1 MVLVGEKFIH
11 SMSDKATY
19 MGFDLSTQQMKVL
32 VINDEL
38 KILHQAS
45 VMFDIDLPEFRTRG
59 GANRIENSDVVTAK
73 PLMWVKALDMA
84 LDRLKATGFDF
95 GTVRSISG
103 SGQQHGSVFWR
114 HGTRKKLQTLNP
126 ENPLHLELSESF
138 ALQDSPIW
146 MDSSTTEYCKKLEE
160 TVGGPEKLA
169 QITGS
174 RAYERF
180 TGPQIA
186 KIAHTKS
193 DIYQTTE
200 RISLV
205 SSFVAS
211 ILLGGYAPIDLS
223 DGSGMNLLNIWNR
236 EWSKECLNSCGPDLQ
251 SKLGQNPI
259 PSTDVLGEISPYY
272 VQRYG
277 FNRTCKI
284 VAFTG
289 DNPASLVGMCLG
301 ENDIGVSLGTSDT
314 VFLWLKS
321 PKPGVHGNI
330 FCNPLC
336 STDWM
341 SLLCF
346 KNGSLTRERIR
357 DECANGHW
365 DHFNKLVE
373 STPPGN
379 SGNIG
384 FFFDCME
391 IYPPLKGDFRFN
403 AQNESVSSFSE
414 AVEARACIEG
424 QFLRLRLHSELL
436 GYETTSN
443 GNEASIKV
451 TGGASCNPV
460 FLQILSDIF
469 NRPVYRQP
477 NANSACL
484 GGALMAKYAV
494 CKDKISFKEM
504 TYSLISD
511 EKICD
516 PSENSD
522 LIYTPMVER
531 YRILENRISRDTHH
545 CEADDKNSML

>member
-1 MVLVGEKFIH
+1 M
-11 SMSDKATY
+11 T
-19 MGFDLSTQQMKVL
+19 LSL
-32 VINDEL
+32 
-38 KILHQAS
+38 
-45 VMFDIDLPEFRTRG
+45 RTRG

-73 PLMWVKALDMA
+73 PLMWIKALDMV

-114 HGTRKKLQTLNP
+114 KGAQEKLRNLNP
-126 ENPLHLELSESF
+126 EKALHSELSDGF

-146 MDSSTTEYCKKLEE
+146 MDSSTTEYCKKLEKS
-160 TVGGPEKLA
+160 VGGPEKLA
-169 QITGS
+169 QITGA

-193 DIYQTTE
+193 DIYQATE

-211 ILLGGYAPIDLS
+211 LFLGDYAPIDLS

-236 EWSKECLNSCGPDLQ
+236 EWSKECLNVCGSDLN
-251 SKLGQNPI
+251 SKLGQNVV

-277 FNRTCKI
+277 FNRSCKI
-284 VAFTG
+284 IAFTG
-289 DNPASLVGMCLG
+289 DNPASLIGMCLG

-321 PKPGVHGNI
+321 PKPGIHGNI

-357 DECANGHW
+357 DECANDNW

-384 FFFDCME
+384 FYFDCME

-403 AQNESVSSFSE
+403 AQNEPVSSFIE
-414 AVEARACIEG
+414 AVEARACLEG

-460 FLQILSDIF
+460 LLQILSDIF

-477 NANSACL
+477 IANSACL
-484 GGALMAKYAV
+484 GGALMAKYG
-494 CKDKISFKEM
+494 KQNNLIDDISFK
-504 TYSLISD
+504 
-511 EKICD
+511 
-516 PSENSD
+516 
-522 LIYTPMVER
+522 
-531 YRILENRISRDTHH
+531 NR
-545 CEADDKNSML
+545 